1 MKDGYMEIILQ
12 EDSTNMMDLL
22 TTFFTEKGA
31 NDNVTIILANA
42 SITLILLLACIVVYM
57 VLKHIVLRVLAKIIK
72 LNKFQWDDFLLK
84 RKVIHR
90 GILIVPGVLIYGIA
104 PIYENGEMIKVI
116 QRLSQTYVLFVLVFV
131 ISSLLDAVDDI
142 YRTRPI
148 SNVRPIKG
156 FLQVIK
162 IVAYILI
169 GIVIVATLL
178 DQSPLVLLGGIGA
191 ATAVFSFVF
200 KDSILGF
207 IAGIQLTSNDM
218 LRIGD
223 WIEMSK
229 YGADGDVIDI
239 TLNTVMVQNFDKTIV
254 TIPAYSMMADS
265 FKNWRGM
272 KEFGGRRIK
281 RSIYIDVNSV
291 MFCTDEMISR
301 FKKVQYLHD
310 YVIKKERELEEYNK
324 KNAIDTSQ
332 CIYGR
337 RMTNIGTFRAYLL
350 NYLKNNPGI
359 NQDKIVMVR
368 QLAPQESGIPIE
380 IYAFTSDTAWISYEG
395 VQSDIFD
402 HVLAVA
408 REFDLRIF
416 QAPSGYDV
424 ANIKN

>member
-332 CIYGR
+332 CINGR

-402 HVLAVA
+402 HILAVA